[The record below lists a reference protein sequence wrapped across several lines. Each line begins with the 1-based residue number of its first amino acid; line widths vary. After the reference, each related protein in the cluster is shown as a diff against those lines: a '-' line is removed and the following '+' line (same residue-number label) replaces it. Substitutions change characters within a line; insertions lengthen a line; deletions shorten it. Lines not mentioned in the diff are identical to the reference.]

1 MKIPAYLLSIM
12 IFGLSVQASFAGE
25 AENEIKILLEAQ
37 AEAWNAGDI
46 EAFMEGYWKSDE
58 LRFAS
63 GGAVTYGWA
72 GTLDSY
78 QRRYDNS
85 EKMGKLTFSGL
96 DIRVLSG
103 TYALAFGRW
112 DLKRKGLDI
121 GGFFTLLFEKR
132 PEGWRIVADHTS
144 SDDLPVAVVS
154 E

>member
-12 IFGLSVQASFAGE
+12 IFGLSVQPSFAGG
-25 AENEIKILLEAQ
+25 AENEIKTLLAAQ

-46 EAFMEGYWKSDE
+46 PAFMEGYWKSDE

-85 EKMGKLTFSGL
+85 EKMGQLTFSGL
-96 DIRVLSG
+96 DIRVLSD
-103 TYALAFGRW
+103 TFVLAFGRW
-112 DLKRKGLDI
+112 DLKRKALDI
-121 GGFFTLLFEKR
+121 GGLFTLLFEKM

-144 SDDLPVAVVS
+144 SDDLPVAVIS

>member
-12 IFGLSVQASFAGE
+12 IFGLSVQPSFAGE

-46 EAFMEGYWKSDE
+46 EAFMEGYSKSDE

-63 GGAVTYGWA
+63 GGTVTYGWA
-72 GTLDSY
+72 GTLANYENSY
-78 QRRYDNS
+78 PTP
-85 EKMGKLTFSGL
+85 EKMGQLTFSGL
-96 DIRVLSG
+96 DIRVLSD
-103 TYALAFGRW
+103 TFVLAFGRW
-112 DLKRKGLDI
+112 DLKRKALDI

>member
-1 MKIPAYLLSIM
+1 MKKYIVILSALWLGLFVQPAL
-12 IFGLSVQASFAGE
+12 AGE
-25 AENEIKILLEAQ
+25 VGDDIKALMKVQ
-37 AEAWNAGDI
+37 SEAWNAGDI
-46 EAFMEGYWKSDE
+46 TAFMEGYWKSNE

-63 GGAVTYGWA
+63 GGTVTYGWA
-72 GTLDSY
+72 ETLANYENSY
-78 QRRYDNS
+78 PTP

-96 DIRVLSG
+96 DIRVLSD

-112 DLKRKGLDI
+112 DLGREGLDI
-121 GGFFTLLFEKR
+121 GGLFTLLFEKR